1 MSTIRDL
8 LARKGPVVVSLTPE
22 TTVRDAARVMNDH
35 GIGGVLVLDQ
45 GRLVGIFT
53 ERDVMRRVVATG
65 LDPAATLVSAVMT
78 RDVVTASADQAIAE
92 CRALM
97 SSRRIRHVPVQDGA
111 ALVGVITSGDILAY
125 EVALQETQ
133 INELQRY
140 VFDLR

>member
-8 LARKGPVVVSLTPE
+8 LARKGPGVVSLSPATS
-22 TTVRDAARVMNDH
+22 VRDAARVMNDH

-45 GRLVGIFT
+45 GQLVGIFT

-65 LDPAATLVSAVMT
+65 LDPALTPVSAVMT
-78 RDVVTASADQAIAE
+78 GSVVTVSADQAIAE

-97 SSRRIRHVPVQDGA
+97 SSRRIRHVPVQDGPT
-111 ALVGVITSGDILAY
+111 LVGVITSGDILAY

>member
-8 LARKGPVVVSLTPE
+8 LARKGPGVVSLSPSTS
-22 TTVRDAARVMNDH
+22 VRDAARVMNDH
-35 GIGGVLVLDQ
+35 GIGGVLVLDE

-65 LDPAATLVSAVMT
+65 LDPAVTPVSEVMT
-78 RDVVTASADQAIAE
+78 GNVVTASADQAIAE

-111 ALVGVITSGDILAY
+111 TLVGVITSGDILAY
-125 EVALQETQ
+125 EVALQEAQ

>member
-8 LARKGPVVVSLTPE
+8 LARKGPGVVSLSPATS
-22 TTVRDAARVMNDH
+22 VRDAARVMNDH
-35 GIGGVLVLDQ
+35 GIGGVLVLDEGQ
-45 GRLVGIFT
+45 LVGIFT

-65 LDPAATLVSAVMT
+65 LDPAVTPVSEVMT
-78 RDVVTASADQAIAE
+78 GNVVTASADQAIAD

-111 ALVGVITSGDILAY
+111 TLVGVITSGDILAY

>member
-65 LDPAATLVSAVMT
+65 LDPAATPVSAVMT
-78 RDVVTASADQAIAE
+78 RDVVTTSADQAIAE

>member
-1 MSTIRDL
+1 MGTIRDL
-8 LARKGPVVVSLTPE
+8 LARKNPLVVSLAPD
-22 TTVRDAARVMNDH
+22 TTVREAARVMNDH

-65 LDPAATLVSAVMT
+65 LDPATTPVSEVMT
-78 RDVVTASADQAIAE
+78 RDVVTASADQVIAE

>member
-8 LARKGPVVVSLTPE
+8 LARKGPGVVSLPSATS
-22 TTVRDAARVMNDH
+22 VRDAARVMNDH
-35 GIGGVLVLDQ
+35 GIGGVLVLDEGQ
-45 GRLVGIFT
+45 LVGIFT

-65 LDPAATLVSAVMT
+65 LDPALTPVSEVMT
-78 RDVVTASADQAIAE
+78 GNVVTASADQAIAE

-97 SSRRIRHVPVQDGA
+97 SSRRIRHVPVQEGGT
-111 ALVGVITSGDILAY
+111 LVGVITSGDILAY